1 MIELPDSSRNE
12 HVKKLIEQL
21 VVWQPGVQ
29 GKKLK
34 MDAVM
39 ALWFC
44 EIVARDVLLTASNVP
59 NFMNNQF
66 TPRKAIEDRYIV
78 NLDDLAAAQ
87 RIARL

>member
-1 MIELPDSSRNE
+1 
-12 HVKKLIEQL
+12 
-21 VVWQPGVQ
+21 
-29 GKKLK
+29 

-44 EIVARDVLLTASNVP
+44 EIVARDVLLTSANVP
-59 NFMNNQF
+59 NFLKNEF
-66 TPRKAIEDRYIV
+66 TPQSGVESRYIV